1 MQTIFFLNFRVNDKN
16 IGYLD
21 DYSQLLAT
29 VMTDEEHRL
38 LMVENKWK
46 KSRKQTKLQDSRKKP
61 LDIVK
66 YVLNTKVDNKYLIP
80 KVVHP

>member
-1 MQTIFFLNFRVNDKN
+1 MLNSCILFFNARANDKN
-16 IGYLD
+16 VRYLD

-46 KSRKQTKLQDSRKKP
+46 KSRKQTKLQDNKKKP
-61 LDIVK
+61 LDILRC
-66 YVLNTKVDNKYLIP
+66 VLNEYNAVKMC
-80 KVVHP
+80 